1 MSSNIVRARR
11 ATESDARLLL
21 DWRNDAATREASRST
36 DLVSWRDHQA
46 WLRAT
51 LLRSDRILLVMEA
64 PEPVGA
70 VRWDRLDRESWELSI
85 TLAPNVRG
93 RGLARLVLAAG
104 EAALAAEAPRRL
116 VAVVRE
122 RNGVAQGL
130 FRSAGYTQEGEVEA
144 GMLTLVKQFVL
155 P

>member
-1 MSSNIVRARR
+1 
-11 ATESDARLLL
+11 
-21 DWRNDAATREASRST
+21 
-36 DLVSWRDHQA
+36 
-46 WLRAT
+46 
-51 LLRSDRILLVMEA
+51 MEA

-93 RGLARLVLAAG
+93 RRLARLVLAAG